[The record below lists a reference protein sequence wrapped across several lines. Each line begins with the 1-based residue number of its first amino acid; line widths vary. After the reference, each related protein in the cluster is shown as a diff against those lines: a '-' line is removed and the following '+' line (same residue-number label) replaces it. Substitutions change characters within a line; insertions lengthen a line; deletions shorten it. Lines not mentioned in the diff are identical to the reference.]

1 MMALITISV
10 SLDNVFC
17 AISAAAFPLVGPW
30 ALFIESVTWEKCKF
44 NFKIRSHCTIHI
56 FKIYFATVFS
66 VISSIYTD
74 LKEFLN
80 KS

>member
-17 AISAAAFPLVGPW
+17 AISAAAFSLVGPW

-44 NFKIRSHCTIHI
+44 NFKISLTAL
-56 FKIYFATVFS
+56 FTY
-66 VISSIYTD
+66 
-74 LKEFLN
+74 LKFILLQCFQ
-80 KS
+80 

>member
-1 MMALITISV
+1 MALITISV

-44 NFKIRSHCTIHI
+44 NFKIKSHGTIHT
-56 FKIYFATVFS
+56 FKFILLQCF
-66 VISSIYTD
+66 
-74 LKEFLN
+74 
-80 KS
+80 